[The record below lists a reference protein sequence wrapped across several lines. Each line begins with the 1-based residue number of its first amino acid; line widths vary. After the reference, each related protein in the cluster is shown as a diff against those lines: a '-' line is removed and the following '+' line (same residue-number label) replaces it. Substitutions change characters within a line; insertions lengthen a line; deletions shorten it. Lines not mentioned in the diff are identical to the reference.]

1 MAFTRGANVVT
12 DGLVLCLDAANPKS
26 YISGSTSWRD
36 MAGSGYLGTLI
47 NNPSSSSDNCG
58 SIVFNGTTNYVN
70 SPSYP
75 VTSPLSFYTGSFTLE
90 ATVKPTAYQTSS
102 FFGLTN
108 MIIVKGPSA
117 TFNYAMQLNSDT
129 SVSFIKRGTTESL
142 QYSTFTVPS
151 MINKINNLVVT
162 INPIGTI
169 ATCYI
174 NGNLIASAS
183 ITGTPIEPHP
193 TNDTLRIAG
202 IGPGSTTPTQFIGNI
217 YNAKIYN
224 RTLTAEQVQQ
234 NYNALKSRFNL

>member
-90 ATVKPTAYQTSS
+90 ATFKPTAYQTSS
-102 FFGLTN
+102 YFGLTN
-108 MIIVKGPSA
+108 MVLLKGPAS
-117 TFNYAMQLNSDT
+117 TFNYVMQVTSDT
-129 SVSFIKRGTTESL
+129 SVTFIKRGSTESL
-142 QYSTFTVPS
+142 QYNTFTVPS
-151 MINKINNLVVT
+151 MLNKINNTVFA
-162 INPIGTI
+162 INATGTTV
-169 ATCYI
+169 TCYF
-174 NGNLIASAS
+174 NGNLIGSLA
-183 ITGTPIEPHP
+183 ITGTPIEPNTP
-193 TNDTLRIAG
+193 NDFLL
-202 IGPGSTTPTQFIGNI
+202 IGALGGTAATYFTGNI
-217 YNAKIYN
+217 YNIRIYN
-224 RTLTAEQVQQ
+224 KTLSAEEIQQ
-234 NYNALKSRFNL
+234 NYNALKSRYNL